1 MGGGRDPIGAEVG
14 LEDRGHEHRAVL
26 GREQASGRCPASP
39 AASASLREIL
49 PLPPH
54 LLLIVLQERNEEAGD
69 STGCGV
75 HLREGHAQTQ
85 LPAGPGRG

>member
-1 MGGGRDPIGAEVG
+1 MGGRRDPIGAEVG
-14 LEDRGHEHRAVL
+14 LEDRGHEHRAIL

-54 LLLIVLQERNEEAGD
+54 LLLIALQERNEEAGD

-75 HLREGHAQTQ
+75 HLQEGHAQTQ